1 MRLKVFNLTC
11 FYYRWFLVVGAF
23 FRVTGTFVPRK
34 IDFVPWNFRSQ
45 EPSFP
50 GTFVP
55 MTDIKGEL
63 SFPNIGYYCLVM
75 ILKGNLNS

>member
-1 MRLKVFNLTC
+1 MLLVTTQLSLSLRVISGMTC
-11 FYYRWFLVVGAF
+11 PLMLCTISAS
-23 FRVTGTFVPRK
+23 VPSLRGN
-34 IDFVPWNFRSQ
+34 WNFRTK
-45 EPSFP
+45 ELSFP